1 MNRILTDF
9 ISLFYPR
16 TCIGCNRTLISKEE
30 YLCLSC
36 KLNLP
41 TTEFHADTS
50 NPIKKR
56 LPTIH
61 NLHTVFA
68 YLKFGRRGIAQK
80 LLHQVKY
87 NGQEKLA
94 VAMGEWFGYHIK
106 KTTDTLHI
114 DMIVPIPLHQAKLN
128 RRGYNQSE
136 LIANGLG
143 DTLGIPVE
151 SNIIK
156 RKKDTATQTK
166 KSKTDRW
173 LNVDSIF
180 EQNGNGAADQ
190 KHILLIDDVITTG
203 ATIESAAAILN
214 EGGASH
220 ISVACIATGQQ

>member
-1 MNRILTDF
+1 
-9 ISLFYPR
+9 
-16 TCIGCNRTLISKEE
+16 
-30 YLCLSC
+30 
-36 KLNLP
+36 
-41 TTEFHADTS
+41 
-50 NPIKKR
+50 
-56 LPTIH
+56 
-61 NLHTVFA
+61 
-68 YLKFGRRGIAQK
+68 
-80 LLHQVKY
+80 
-87 NGQEKLA
+87 
-94 VAMGEWFGYHIK
+94 MGEWFGHHIK
-106 KTTDTLHI
+106 KTTDALDI
-114 DMIVPIPLHQAKLN
+114 DMIVPIPLHQAKLK

-151 SNIIK
+151 NSIIK

>member
-41 TTEFHADTS
+41 TTGFHTDGT
-50 NPIKKR
+50 NPIKQR
-56 LPTIH
+56 LPSIE

-68 YLKFGRRGIAQK
+68 YLKFGREGIAQK

-94 VAMGEWFGYHIK
+94 ISIGEWFGYHIK
-106 KTTDTLHI
+106 EKTETLNV
-114 DMIVPIPLHQAKLN
+114 DAIVPIPLHKAKLK

-136 LIANGLG
+136 LIATGLG
-143 DTLGIPVE
+143 EALGLSVE
-151 SNIIK
+151 DKLLK

-166 KSKTDRW
+166 KSKADRW
-173 LNVDSIF
+173 INVDNIF
-180 EQNGNGAADQ
+180 ELNDHAEINQ

-220 ISVACIATGQQ
+220 ISVACIATGQK